1 MEDQKTFSL
10 PSGTHLTLEA
20 IEALHDI
27 TENISPIDLRNTLM
41 ELYQTYVLQRCHD
54 LPLTFEELASHV
66 YSLDC
71 LLKILVDDYVTRQGD
86 RFGREAADVPEAAG
100 SS

>member
-1 MEDQKTFSL
+1 MEDNKIFSL
-10 PSGTHLTLEA
+10 PSGTRLTQDA
-20 IEALHDI
+20 IETLHDI
-27 TENISPIDLRNTLM
+27 VENISPIELRNTLM

-71 LLKILVDDYVTRQGD
+71 LLKILVDNHVSGNRD
-86 RFGREAADVPEAAG
+86 RLGTEALKSEA
-100 SS
+100 